1 MQHRLSCGQVVRATS
16 LVALAAL
23 LLVVGGCGR
32 AKKSE
37 PKTTEKYN
45 QTCIT
50 LRTGQGPEGAQLCG
64 DEAKAFCEGHAG
76 RLTAD
81 QRSDCQKVIDAQP
94 TSIPGQSS
102 AVSCPK
108 GKYAKY
114 EGDRLVGCSST
125 PPADQSQSSQQ
136 GGSSGGA
143 SSGSSGSGSSG
154 NSGQQY
160 CYEQNAPNR
169 FEPGCQGTYGPPPQ
183 NGGSPQG
190 GSGSGGS
197 GQSGS
202 DGSGQGGSD
211 GSGQSGSDGSGQGGS
226 GQGGGGTG
234 HDTPAG

>member
-1 MQHRLSCGQVVRATS
+1 VVRATS

-23 LLVVGGCGR
+23 LLVAGGCGR

-37 PKTTEKYN
+37 PKTAEKYN

-50 LRTGQGPEGAQLCG
+50 LHAGQGPEGSQLCG
-64 DEAKAFCEGHAG
+64 DEAKAFCEGRAG
-76 RLTAD
+76 RMRAE
-81 QRSDCQKVIDAQP
+81 QVAECKKVIEADP
-94 TSIPGQSS
+94 NPIPGQSS

-114 EGDRLVGCSST
+114 EGKNLVGCTSQ
-125 PPADQSQSSQQ
+125 PPVDQSESSQQ
-136 GGSSGGA
+136 GGSSGGNG
-143 SSGSSGSGSSG
+143 SSQGSGGGSSGT
-154 NSGQQY
+154 SGQQY

-190 GSGSGGS
+190 GSGSDGS
-197 GQSGS
+197 GQS
-202 DGSGQGGSD
+202 GSD
-211 GSGQSGSDGSGQGGS
+211 GSGQSGSDGSGQSGS

-234 HDTPAG
+234 HGTPAG